1 MNRKQILDLAE
12 QCVCVDRDE
21 QYGDAEDNFAL
32 IASFWNVYK
41 GEAIFDAEDVAI
53 MMALLKIAR
62 IKTGN
67 SADSYVDLAG
77 YAACAGEIRGK
88 CRNE

>member
-1 MNRKQILDLAE
+1 MTRKQILDLAE
-12 QCVCVDRDE
+12 QCVCTDRAE

-41 GEAIFDAEDVAI
+41 GEAIFDAHDVAM
-53 MMALLKIAR
+53 MMALLKVAR
-62 IKTGN
+62 IKTGV

-77 YAACAGEIRGK
+77 YAACAGEIGTK
-88 CRNE
+88 